1 MPPENFKMKKFEN
14 IEVLSYNIY
23 IRLRN
28 LYRVVSQLASEPD
41 YLSGDEVSTTS
52 SVAKPESAL

>member
-23 IRLRN
+23 IKVEESI
-28 LYRVVSQLASEPD
+28 LY
-41 YLSGDEVSTTS
+41 G
-52 SVAKPESAL
+52 SVAQFWLERRPVTAEVVGSCPIGVAIA